1 MTNEPDLSG
10 KILATSLDE
19 AAWPGA
25 GPDIPPASPPAKRID
40 IDPKSVERGL
50 VRLVLSIVELIRQL
64 LERQAI
70 RRVESGR
77 LEEREIEEL
86 GQALMSL
93 AQRMQEIKSA
103 FGLTDADLQLDLGTL
118 DDIGESERPR

>member
-1 MTNEPDLSG
+1 MTREPDLSG
-10 KILATSLDE
+10 KILATSSDDV
-19 AAWPGA
+19 AWSRIEPGRL
-25 GPDIPPASPPAKRID
+25 PDPASPKRID

-77 LEEREIEEL
+77 LDEREIEQL
-86 GQALMSL
+86 GQALMNL
-93 AQRMQEIKSA
+93 AQRMQELKSA
-103 FGLTDADLQLDLGTL
+103 FGLTDADLQLDLGRL
-118 DDIGESERPR
+118 DDLGEPKPPR

>member
-1 MTNEPDLSG
+1 MTREPELSG
-10 KILATSLDE
+10 KILATSSDD
-19 AAWPGA
+19 AAWNRVEPGSL
-25 GPDIPPASPPAKRID
+25 PDPDSPKRID

-77 LEEREIEEL
+77 LDEREIEQL
-86 GQALMSL
+86 GQALMNL
-93 AQRMQEIKSA
+93 AQRMQELTSA

-118 DDIGESERPR
+118 DGLGEPKPPR

>member
-10 KILATSLDE
+10 KILATSSDE
-19 AAWPGA
+19 AAWPGV
-25 GPDIPPASPPAKRID
+25 GHDLPPASLSAKRID
-40 IDPKSVERGL
+40 IDPQSVERGL

-77 LEEREIEEL
+77 LEEHEIEQL

-103 FGLTDADLQLDLGTL
+103 FGLTDAG
-118 DDIGESERPR
+118 